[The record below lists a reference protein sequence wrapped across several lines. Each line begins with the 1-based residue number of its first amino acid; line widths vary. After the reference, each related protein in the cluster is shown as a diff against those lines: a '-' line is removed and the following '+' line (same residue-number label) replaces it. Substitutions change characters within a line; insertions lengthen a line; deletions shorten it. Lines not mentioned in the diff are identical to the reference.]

1 MMSKLGI
8 FSWLFLVLVLAGCAA
23 GDVGLPTIVPL
34 PTDTPVIALTPSAT
48 PLPTNTLTSSPTTP
62 PTATPTPEPVTY
74 TVTEKDDMFGV
85 ALRYGISLDELKA
98 ANPNVIPNMMGV
110 GTVLIIPITPTPP
123 STSTGQDS
131 PTTTPD
137 PFSPVQLAMEPIC
150 YLDALGGAY
159 CFAQLENTSQSPVE
173 NPSVRFT
180 LIGSDAT
187 NLEMDG
193 ILPLNLLPAGETMPV
208 VAYFPAPLPSNF
220 ETSAQVKDWL
230 PVMVDDARYLEAEI
244 VSDMPVIAEGSR
256 LADAAGMVSI
266 KEGDAEYVWV
276 LGVVY
281 DLNDQ
286 VLGLRRWEA
295 EGPLASS
302 NPIPFKF
309 RVYAMQ
315 GEIVAMKLFV
325 EAHATIP

>member
-1 MMSKLGI
+1 
-8 FSWLFLVLVLAGCAA
+8 
-23 GDVGLPTIVPL
+23 
-34 PTDTPVIALTPSAT
+34 
-48 PLPTNTLTSSPTTP
+48 
-62 PTATPTPEPVTY
+62 
-74 TVTEKDDMFGV
+74 
-85 ALRYGISLDELKA
+85 
-98 ANPNVIPNMMGV
+98 
-110 GTVLIIPITPTPP
+110 
-123 STSTGQDS
+123 
-131 PTTTPD
+131 
-137 PFSPVQLAMEPIC
+137 
-150 YLDALGGAY
+150 
-159 CFAQLENTSQSPVE
+159 
-173 NPSVRFT
+173 
-180 LIGSDAT
+180 
-187 NLEMDG
+187 MDG